1 MVAKAQYSIYNFPY
15 FGGQTLRRTYVYAM
29 AMGPFVIIDQEKT
42 NTKFL
47 VVMILPSTKSMT
59 NDCD

>member
-1 MVAKAQYSIYNFPY
+1 MVAKAQYSKYNLEARPY
-15 FGGQTLRRTYVYAM
+15 LRWTNEC

-42 NTKFL
+42 KTKFL
-47 VVMILPSTKSMT
+47 VVIILPSTKSMT